1 MTNIPENAIII
12 TKTAEAVNLRWV
24 MRMKKM
30 IIRENNNYML
40 KGKMIVDLHQIINKK
55 QLLRIHAG

>member
-1 MTNIPENAIII
+1 
-12 TKTAEAVNLRWV
+12 

-40 KGKMIVDLHQIINKK
+40 KGRMIVDLHRIINKK
-55 QLLRIHAG
+55 QLLSIHAG